1 MTSYNVELCV
11 TAKSGGYI
19 LLVGTDREKLIIG
32 KLFLLEE
39 DVNKIPVDST
49 GQHGWGVEAVEQ
61 GPARQKGLECC
72 TLRS

>member
-1 MTSYNVELCV
+1 MNSDGVALSV

-19 LLVGTDREKLIIG
+19 LSAGTDREKWIIG

-39 DVNKIPVDST
+39 DVNIVTMDST
-49 GQHGWGVEAVEQ
+49 GQHGQGEEAVEQ

-72 TLRS
+72 TRRA